1 MLIVLGAVLV
11 PLIITQPS
19 RHLLYGTIL
28 AYAIIATSL
37 NILTGWAGQLSLG
50 QMAFA
55 GIGAFLAAAFSRGI
69 NWDIKIGDTRLY
81 KAGFEGMPFGLSI
94 VLAALVTA
102 AVATIIGVGALRVRG
117 LLLAVVTF
125 AFAHASTQYLFRQR
139 ILTGGL
145 TSRIPFPRTD
155 LFGIDLSSQRSIY
168 YLCLAVLSLVLVM
181 VGWLRRTAVGWSTI
195 AVRDNPDTASAY
207 TVRPPIVKLRIF
219 ALAGGMAGL
228 GGALLASVTEG
239 FPVPVARYFELDDS
253 LILLSIVVIG
263 GLGSTAGPVLGA
275 LWVVGLPAFFPNNPV
290 APLLT
295 SSVGMLILLMYFPG
309 GLVQVGYAAR
319 DTLLGWLDRRMDQ
332 IPVKT
337 RHVVPMSLAID
348 REARCRR
355 RRPCVANRGAHRP
368 LRRPAR
374 CRRRLARGGSWG
386 DRRPDRHE
394 RRGQVELD
402 ERDRW
407 VRQRRRRRPAPGRDR
422 VRQITGGAGSSRPRP
437 DVPGGDVVPG
447 TDGA

>member
-1 MLIVLGAVLV
+1 GKTVKASSSNRDLARLVGISPKLVSTFVWALGGALATVAMCLMAMQTNARVGGLALLGPSTLVRALVAAVVAKLTSFQRAFVAAVVIGVVETVLRFNYLDQPGLMDFLLLIVVLVAVFFQSRTREPGETQTFSFAPRVKPVPERLRSIWWVRQLDRAPLVLIVLGAVLI
-11 PLIITQPS
+11 PLILTQPS

-145 TSRIPFPRTD
+145 TSRIPFPRTGV
-155 LFGIDLSSQRSIY
+155 FGIDLSSQRSIY
-168 YLCLAVLSLVLVM
+168 YLCLAVLSLLRVM
-181 VGWLRRTAVGWSTI
+181 VGGLRRTAVGWSTI

-219 ALAGGMAGL
+219 ALA
-228 GGALLASVTEG
+228 
-239 FPVPVARYFELDDS
+239 
-253 LILLSIVVIG
+253 
-263 GLGSTAGPVLGA
+263 
-275 LWVVGLPAFFPNNPV
+275 
-290 APLLT
+290 
-295 SSVGMLILLMYFPG
+295 
-309 GLVQVGYAAR
+309 
-319 DTLLGWLDRRMDQ
+319 
-332 IPVKT
+332 
-337 RHVVPMSLAID
+337 
-348 REARCRR
+348 
-355 RRPCVANRGAHRP
+355 
-368 LRRPAR
+368 
-374 CRRRLARGGSWG
+374 
-386 DRRPDRHE
+386 
-394 RRGQVELD
+394 
-402 ERDRW
+402 
-407 VRQRRRRRPAPGRDR
+407 
-422 VRQITGGAGSSRPRP
+422 
-437 DVPGGDVVPG
+437 
-447 TDGA
+447 